1 MEFSFSEHI
10 ILENAAA
17 RIRPLEKEDFKEL
30 SGIAYDYDI
39 WKFNVSR
46 CMNDDELTS
55 HINTLLEQKEKRFI
69 YPFVIIDRKKQM
81 IAGSSSFSNIS
92 NKDKRL
98 EVGGSWLGRKF
109 RGTGLNRNA
118 KYLMIRYVF
127 ETLGFERVEF
137 KTDVLNLQARK
148 GLKKIGAVEEGVL
161 RSHTLMQDGRRRD
174 TIYYSIL
181 HSEWEE
187 IKNTVFNDLV

>member
-10 ILENAAA
+10 IIKNAAA
-17 RIRPLEKEDFKEL
+17 LLRPLEKEDFKEL
-30 SGIAYDYDI
+30 SGIAYDYEI
-39 WKFNVSR
+39 WRFNVSR
-46 CMNDDELTS
+46 CMNDDELTG
-55 HINTLLEQKEKRFI
+55 HINTLLEQKERGFI
-69 YPFVIIDRKKQM
+69 YPFVIIDRKKHM
-81 IAGSSSFSNIS
+81 TAGSSSFSNIS

-98 EVGGSWLGRKF
+98 EIGGSWLGKNF
-109 RGTGLNRNA
+109 QGTGLNRNA
-118 KYLMIRYVF
+118 KYLMINYAF
-127 ETLGFERVEF
+127 EHLGFERVEF

-148 GLKKIGAVEEGVL
+148 ALKKIGAVEEGVL

-181 HSEWEE
+181 YSEWEK